1 MIPFF
6 KDPSYNVWEEKVIQ
20 YITSVTYYS
29 VKKITVPSCN
39 YIRYQNDL
47 NSVAESIGS
56 TKKSVNLI

>member
-47 NSVAESIGS
+47 NSVAESMGS